1 MKRLLGICV
10 LLLAVAAVPAWPADP
25 SGLWVTRMEGPQGEM
40 ALEFEF
46 HVKGDT
52 LTGCNRTDFGE
63 TPIRNGKMDGDRFAF
78 DVEFGDM
85 VIHHD
90 CTASADSIV
99 MKVPGMGDGEMKMV
113 LKRKPEKK

>member
-1 MKRLLGICV
+1 MKRLLWICV
-10 LLLAVAAVPAWPADP
+10 LFLAVAAVPAWSTDP
-25 SGLWVTRMEGPQGEM
+25 SGLWVTRIEGPQGEM

-52 LTGCNRTDFGE
+52 LTGFNRSEYGEIPIGNGKVKGDSLSFDVSFGE
-63 TPIRNGKMDGDRFAF
+63 
-78 DVEFGDM
+78 M

-90 CTASADSIV
+90 CTAAGDSIV
-99 MKVPGMGDGEMKMV
+99 MKVPGMGDEEMNMV